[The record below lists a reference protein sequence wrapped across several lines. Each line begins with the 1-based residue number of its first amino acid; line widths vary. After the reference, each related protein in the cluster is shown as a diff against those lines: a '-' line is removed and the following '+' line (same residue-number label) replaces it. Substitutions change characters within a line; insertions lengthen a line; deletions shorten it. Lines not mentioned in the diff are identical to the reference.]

1 MARRP
6 AKVRK
11 TKAENCTKV
20 VKSEYRKIT
29 DLPPELLHMIF
40 EYFKDERWTMKTCA
54 ATCAVLREV
63 TVEHLEYTSP
73 HIHENLDHFMTF
85 MRRHTKPPET
95 VRELNLFT
103 LALDE
108 SVMNEIKRLFPKVEI
123 LHLEDISCAPPLPYH
138 PPHLAPQPMQLERLV
153 LESYHGGWSLCGM
166 MHILSLLA
174 PKSLVINLVW
184 DKKTKDLQMDKFDPS
199 CLASSPAVEEL
210 RVACSYTPDQPPL
223 AELLD
228 ALSRTLSP
236 GHLKSVNLTCDL
248 EADVR
253 ALDALL
259 RRIGGSN
266 VTSLHLHPHSRG
278 SFSDRQTWSDPFD
291 DWRLLDI
298 SACTKLETLY
308 LHIYV
313 KRKENL
319 KSGRAASYFAA
330 GLLANYASP
339 TLRKVTINLHDL
351 ECPTTLGNRVV
362 LKLQELDKVVTAAR
376 FPNLQQFELVVGVT
390 DELRHKAHYHPDC
403 CEAARRALPGLHA
416 RGVLSIFVKLSV
428 W

>member
-11 TKAENCTKV
+11 TKAESCTKV

-40 EYFKDERWTMKTCA
+40 EYLKDERWTMKRCA

-63 TVEHLEYTSP
+63 AVEYLEYPSP
-73 HIHENLDHFMTF
+73 RIRENLDHFMTF
-85 MRRHTKPPET
+85 MRRHTKPPKT
-95 VRELNLFT
+95 VRELNLST
-103 LALDE
+103 VALDE
-108 SVMNEIKRLFPKVEI
+108 SVMNEIKRLFPKVKI
-123 LHLEDISCAPPLPYH
+123 LHLEDISCTPPLPYH
-138 PPHLAPQPMQLERLV
+138 PPHPAPEPMQLERLV
-153 LESYHGGWSLCGM
+153 LESYDGGWSLCGM

-228 ALSRTLSP
+228 ALSRILSP
-236 GHLKSVNLTCDL
+236 GHLKSVNLTCDS

-253 ALDALL
+253 ALGALL
-259 RRIGGSN
+259 GRIGSN
-266 VTSLHLHPHSRG
+266 VTRLLLHPHSRWA
-278 SFSDRQTWSDPFD
+278 FEERQIWSDPFN
-291 DWRLLDI
+291 DWKLLDI

-308 LHIYV
+308 LHVYV

-319 KSGRAASYFAA
+319 SGRAASYFAA

-339 TLRKVTINLHDL
+339 TLRKVTIDLHDL
-351 ECPTTLGNRVV
+351 ERPTTLGNRVV
-362 LKLQELDKVVTAAR
+362 LKLQEFDKVVTAAR
-376 FPNLQQFELVVGVT
+376 FPNLQKFELNVCVS
-390 DELRHKAHYHPDC
+390 DELYRKRHHEQKC
-403 CEAARRALPGLHA
+403 REAALRALPGLRA
-416 RGVLSIFVKLSV
+416 RNVLSINVKRSS